1 MKQLKKSLII
11 VLCMCIVAAG
21 AIVSR
26 GMISKIPVFNSDS
39 KKTIVIDAG
48 HGGSDPG
55 KVGIDGSL
63 EKDINLAIAGYLK
76 KELQSKKYNVVM
88 TRETDTG
95 LYQESDSNKKI
106 ADLHKRIEIMN
117 GSDAALV
124 VSIHQNSF
132 TGESSKG
139 AQVFY
144 HSASEEGKKFAGI
157 MQKKIASYIGD
168 GNHRV
173 EKANSDYY
181 ILKNSNPI
189 AIIVECGFL
198 SNSQEAALLTDSGYQ
213 KKMACAIAQGIYE
226 YTQKEAH

>member
-1 MKQLKKSLII
+1 MNCAKKCVTILLF
-11 VLCMCIVAAG
+11 VCIVVAG
-21 AIVSR
+21 CFVSFR
-26 GMISKIPVFNSDS
+26 MVGKIQVL
-39 KKTIVIDAG
+39 KQGVCKTIVIDPG

-63 EKDINLAIAGYLK
+63 EKDINLAISCYLK
-76 KELQSKKYNVVM
+76 KELQDKNYKVVM
-88 TRETDTG
+88 TREKDMG
-95 LYQESDSNKKI
+95 LYEEGDTNKKI

-117 GSDAALV
+117 NSDAELV

-132 TGESSKG
+132 TGENSKG

-144 HSASEEGKKFAGI
+144 HSISEEGKKFASI
-157 MQKKIASYIGD
+157 MQKKIASCIGD

-181 ILKNSNPI
+181 ILKNSSPV

-198 SNSQEAALLTDSGYQ
+198 SNAQEAALLSESGYQ
-213 KKMACAIAQGIYE
+213 KKMANAIAQGIYE
-226 YTQKEAH
+226 YMQKEAH